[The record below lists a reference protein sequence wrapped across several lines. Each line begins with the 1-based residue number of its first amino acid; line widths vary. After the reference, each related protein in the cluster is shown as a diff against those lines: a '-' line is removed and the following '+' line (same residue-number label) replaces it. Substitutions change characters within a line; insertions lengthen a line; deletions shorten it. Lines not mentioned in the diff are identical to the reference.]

1 MEESL
6 MGSHEEG
13 RTGEPAGHPQ
23 EAEEGLRGLQKAMNL
38 EKHDMTAYSP
48 LQLAYLGDAVYE
60 LMARSH
66 VLANVQAPVEKLHHT
81 TTGLVKAQAQAA
93 IYHAL
98 EGELSEEEKTIYRR
112 GRNTKSYSRAK
123 NASLSEYRI
132 ATGFEALMGW
142 LFLTEQYCR
151 IADICRK
158 GFDLIEKGK
167 E

>member
-98 EGELSEEEKTIYRR
+98 EENSPKRKKPYTAGEETPNPTPGRRMPLSP
-112 GRNTKSYSRAK
+112 NTASPRASRP
-123 NASLSEYRI
+123 
-132 ATGFEALMGW
+132 
-142 LFLTEQYCR
+142 
-151 IADICRK
+151 
-158 GFDLIEKGK
+158 
-167 E
+167 